1 MTIKNKTI
9 RQLSILGITG
19 AILAGAA
26 SQYFWVQP
34 KVEAV
39 ALQDTPAPAS
49 TTKDWALFGGSVS
62 RNLVNLVEKNLPD
75 TWSNDEGK
83 KKNVKWVVDLG
94 SKAYGGPIIYR
105 GRIYLGTNNDA
116 PRDPNIKDDKGI
128 IMCLDEKTG
137 ELLWQSVHDKLPAG
151 RVNDWQ
157 D

>member
-39 ALQDTPAPAS
+39 ALQDTPAPVA

-62 RNLVNLVEKNLPD
+62 RNLVNLVEKISQ
-75 TWSNDEGK
+75 T
-83 KKNVKWVVDLG
+83 LG
-94 SKAYGGPIIYR
+94 AMMKARRKMLNG
-105 GRIYLGTNNDA
+105 LST
-116 PRDPNIKDDKGI
+116 
-128 IMCLDEKTG
+128 
-137 ELLWQSVHDKLPAG
+137 
-151 RVNDWQ
+151 
-157 D
+157 